1 MVWFCRYGYESGP
14 PTAQMFGNAGR
25 EHMQRYGSRPE
36 HFAKIAQK
44 NHSHSKNNPKSQ
56 FKDQYSLDQIN
67 SATCIHDP
75 LTKLH
80 CCPTSDGAAA
90 VIVGWFT
97 YFWSAPFPLR
107 KRARLLQWVGFF
119 QFFLNGSLFFV
130 HLFNFLAKIFLV
142 RI

>member
-1 MVWFCRYGYESGP
+1 MICRYGYESGP

-25 EHMQRYGSRPE
+25 EHMQRYGTTTE

-56 FKDQYSLDQIN
+56 FKDEYSIEQIN
-67 SATCIHDP
+67 GAPCIHDP

-90 VIVGWFT
+90 VIIGQLVMALEALGENMDQRT
-97 YFWSAPFPLR
+97 KL
-107 KRARLLQWVGFF
+107 V
-119 QFFLNGSLFFV
+119 
-130 HLFNFLAKIFLV
+130 NFMIV
-142 RI
+142 IH